1 MSTSR
6 RTSPARDVDA
16 VAGRLHTVALHLLRR
31 LRSEDEAAGVSP
43 PRLSALSVV
52 VRAGPITIGDLA
64 AAESVRPPTMTRLVD
79 GLEHDGLVTREPHP
93 DDRRSVRVRVTS
105 KGKRVLTGGR
115 SRRVRSLAEH
125 LRGLAPSDLE
135 TLSRA
140 TELLERTLREARD

>member
-31 LRSEDEAAGVSP
+31 LRSEDEGFGVSP

-52 VRAGPITIGDLA
+52 VHAGPITIGDLA
-64 AAESVRPPTMTRLVD
+64 AAEGVRPPTMTRLVD
-79 GLEHDGLVTREPHP
+79 GLEHDGFVTREPHP
-93 DDRRSVRVRVTS
+93 DDRRSVRVRVTP

-115 SRRVRSLAEH
+115 ARRTRSLAEH

-140 TELLERTLREARD
+140 AELLERTLREARD

>member
-31 LRSEDEAAGVSP
+31 LRSEDEAFGVSP

-52 VRAGPITIGDLA
+52 VRAGPITIGELA
-64 AAESVRPPTMTRLVD
+64 AAERVRPPTMTRLVD
-79 GLEHDGLVTREPHP
+79 GLEGDGLVTREPHP
-93 DDRRSVRVRVTS
+93 DDRRSVRVRVTA
-105 KGKRVLTGGR
+105 KGKRVSTGGR
-115 SRRVRSLAEH
+115 SRRASSLAGH
-125 LRGLAPSDLE
+125 LRDLAPRDLE

-140 TELLERTLREARD
+140 TELLERTLRETRD